1 MSRELFTVGY
11 EGTDIDN
18 FITHLKDN
26 AINCLLDVRE
36 TPLSRKRG
44 FSKTALSERLN
55 RENIYYVHFRE
66 LGSPK
71 PIREKLKVNHDYSV
85 FFKRVDE
92 YLTSK
97 IETIENAYRYVR
109 ENTCCLMC
117 FEHLAATCHRKI
129 VARKI
134 KELDGTGL
142 QIKNI

>member
-11 EGTDIDN
+11 EGVDIDS
-18 FITHLKDN
+18 FIIYLKDN
-26 AINCLLDVRE
+26 SIDCLLDVRE
-36 TPLSRKRG
+36 IPLSRKRG

-55 RENIYYVHFRE
+55 QENISYVHFRE

-71 PIREKLKVNHDYSV
+71 PIREKLKANHDYSV
-85 FFKRVDE
+85 FFKRFDK
-92 YLTSK
+92 YINDKT
-97 IETIENAYRYVR
+97 ETIENAYNYVKK
-109 ENTCCLMC
+109 NTCCLMC

-134 KELDGTGL
+134 KERDGNGL